1 MGRFLLNPKQS
12 AVCLHPAARALMFI
26 MNLYFSHLAM
36 DGLINNIDV
45 ITQCWGKKK
54 KRRIRKCKEETVTA
68 L

>member
-1 MGRFLLNPKQS
+1 
-12 AVCLHPAARALMFI
+12 
-26 MNLYFSHLAM
+26 M

-54 KRRIRKCKEETVTA
+54 KRIRKCKEETVTA